1 MSKKLSTRQS
11 ECLKGEKERLN
22 EEIYRCDFC
31 SFDYSDHSRCYQ
43 QAAKASGSRSR
54 DCMS

>member
-11 ECLKGEKERLN
+11 ECLKDEKERLN